1 MEKEIERI
9 WIDLHQELFEFIQG
23 RVKNEQNA
31 KDILQEVFLKIQ
43 MNLGKLKHTSKL
55 TSWVYQITRN
65 SIMDYYRKQSNTTSI
80 SNFDFPEQESEDS
93 EYAKLEGCINQKIKE
108 LSPKHREALLL
119 TAFKKY
125 SQKELATHLNISY
138 SGTKSRV
145 QKAKE
150 LLKDAIL
157 DCPDVA
163 SDTTGKL
170 LGYDKKD
177 S

>member
-9 WIDLHQELFEFIQG
+9 WIDLHDELFRFVQG
-23 RVKNEQNA
+23 RVKNEQTA

-43 MNLGKLKHTSKL
+43 LNLPSLKHTAKL

-65 SIMDYYRKQSNTTSI
+65 TITDTYRKSGKTTSI
-80 SNFDFPEQESEDS
+80 APFDFPEEEGTDS
-93 EYAKLEGCINQKIKE
+93 EYAKLEGCINRKIKE
-108 LSPKHREALLL
+108 LSPKHEEAILL

-125 SQKELATHLNISY
+125 SQKDLATHLNISY

-150 LLKDAIL
+150 LLKEAIL
-157 DCPDVA
+157 DCPSVA
-163 SDTTGKL
+163 SDSTGKL
-170 LGYDKKD
+170 LGYDKKEG
-177 S
+177 